1 MEAFAAMLSNTVVFL
16 LGALAITGLQC
27 TQVSSENQLSVETV
41 GTIGSN
47 YWHQGKAEVSRFD
60 LEQVRYGQTYHG
72 HAVLIFVKEQL
83 LPETQVKF
91 DGLATSE
98 KAVDVM
104 KHIAT
109 RDFNTGVY
117 PYSVMTSVFSPF
129 EDKGRHAYKVTGTT
143 QDWCGQ
149 TFLQLNNRDGRFSV
163 QYHSYFQSEGDQ
175 DFTVDQ
181 AFLEDDL
188 WALVRTNPGAL
199 PVGDISLYPSTHC
212 VQLQIR
218 QFYPHKAIGRLD
230 KQLERS
236 VWTDSLNVYTVRY
249 TDIPRTLVIMFEPD
263 FPYAIHAWEE
273 TEENLAERKGTSPMR
288 TRGVRTHS
296 LMVDYWNRSSI
307 ADSTYRPLLGLE

>member
-1 MEAFAAMLSNTVVFL
+1 MSSTTVVFL
-16 LGALAITGLQC
+16 LGALAIMGLQC
-27 TQVSSENQLSVETV
+27 TQVGSENQVAAETV
-41 GTIGSN
+41 GTVGSN

-60 LEQVRYGQTYHG
+60 LEQVRYGQTHHG

-98 KAVDVM
+98 KPVDVM

-129 EDKGRHAYKVTGTT
+129 EDKGNHAYKVTGTT

-199 PVGDISLYPSTHC
+199 PVGQISLYPSTHC

-218 QFYPHKAIGRLD
+218 QFYPHKAIGRLY
-230 KQLERS
+230 KQLDRS
-236 VWTDSLNVYTVRY
+236 VSTDSLNFYTVRY
-249 TDIPRTLVIMFEPD
+249 TDIPRTLVIMFEQD
-263 FPYAIHAWEE
+263 FPYAIRAWEE
-273 TEENLAERKGTSPMR
+273 TEDNVAERKGTSPLR

-296 LMVDYWNRSSI
+296 LLVDYWNRSSI